1 MELYLV
7 RHIKPDFPEGTNYGQ
22 TDVPLP
28 ADHDTLHNG
37 IIALLPP
44 EYDVVY
50 SSPLTR
56 CKLLAQAINNSHIT
70 DDRLMELHFGDWE
83 GRKWDDINRDEL
95 DTWMADYINLTP
107 PNGESLMMLVNRF
120 AAFIS
125 DLQAKQYQRIVIIT
139 HAGIIRS
146 AMYLFNGI
154 PLDQVMMQEVTY
166 GGIYSFNTE
175 KQTHENIY

>member
-28 ADHDTLHNG
+28 ADHAMRHTV
-37 IIALLPP
+37 IISSLPAD
-44 EYDVVY
+44 YDAVY

-56 CKLLAQAINNSHIT
+56 CKLLAQAITPAYIT

-83 GRKWDDINRDEL
+83 GKRWDDIPRGEL
-95 DTWMADYINLTP
+95 DHWMTDYIRLAP
-107 PNGESLMMLVNRF
+107 PNGESLQTLADRF
-120 AAFIS
+120 AACIR
-125 DLQAKQYQRIVIIT
+125 DLQAAKYQRVLIIT

-146 AMYLFNGI
+146 AMHLFKGI
-154 PLDQVMMQEVTY
+154 PLSQIMMEKVQY
-166 GGIYSFNTE
+166 GGIYTFNL
-175 KQTHENIY
+175 K

>member
-28 ADHDTLHNG
+28 SGHQTLHNA
-37 IIALLPP
+37 IIELLPQG
-44 EYDVVY
+44 YDAVY

-56 CKLLAQAINNSHIT
+56 CKLLAEAITTGHIT

-83 GRKWDDINRDEL
+83 GRKWDDINREEL
-95 DTWMADYINLTP
+95 DAWMADYINLAP
-107 PNGESLMMLVNRF
+107 PNGESLQTLVNRF
-120 AAFIS
+120 EAFTR
-125 DLQAKQYQRIVIIT
+125 DLQSRQHQKVVIIT

-146 AMYLFNGI
+146 AMYLLNGM
-154 PLDQVMMQEVTY
+154 PLDQVMMEKVDY
-166 GGIYSFNTE
+166 GGIYTFNL
-175 KQTHENIY
+175 K